1 MYYGKCNGLSR
12 APPFVEA
19 GKLTQEYVS
28 TGGAMISHTDISHAR
43 ILIVDDQPVN
53 VELLEYL
60 LTSTGYKAVSSTT
73 DPRVVAGWHAEHR
86 YDLIILDLQM
96 PGMSGFDVMEALKP
110 LEPDGWLPVL
120 VVTAQPDHKM
130 RAFESGA
137 RDFISKPFDPIETL
151 MRIRNM
157 LEMRLLH
164 ARERS
169 YNARLEKTV
178 RERTAELQRFRSAMD
193 ATADAIFLLDT
204 ESAELVDVNE
214 GACRMLAYPRFEM
227 LGQTASRLGLGT
239 PDALRLQAQR
249 LADFAAAVGP
259 ARAPEL
265 SELEL
270 MRSDLMAVPVELYW
284 QLLQRPGQPT
294 VMLGVA
300 RDISERRQSEELLQR
315 MAHYDSLTGLPNRTL
330 FFRTLGDTIAL
341 AQDKSWRIAVLFIG
355 LDRFKSINDSL
366 GTACGDDLLR
376 QFSNRLVQCVR
387 IRDTAGRLGGD
398 EFALILTM
406 NRDQQEAVNAASEV
420 REALRQPFELD
431 GQQAVLSA
439 SIGIALYPDDAS
451 DPETLVKYAD
461 TAMSRAKQAG
471 RDGYRFFTAGM
482 NVQVLARLDMELAL
496 RRAFDNRELLLH
508 YQPKVN
514 LNTGAICGVESLL
527 RWQRPGFGLVY
538 PAEFVP
544 VLEDTGLVVRVG
556 GWIIDTAC
564 KQIAAWLADGT
575 GRVRVAVNVASRQFV
590 EGDLEQVV
598 RAALT
603 RHQVP
608 PELLE
613 LELTESA
620 LMSNAERTIT
630 VLKNLKALGMKVAI
644 DDFGTGYS
652 SLAYLQRFPIDK
664 LKIDIAFVREITT
677 NPNDAAI
684 ALAII
689 SMAHS
694 LKLQV
699 IAEGVETRAQ
709 LEALR
714 RSRCDEIQGY
724 FFSRPVAPDELGRLV
739 RSGRSLPPA
748 PGAASQPPQTLL
760 IVDDDVNVLASL
772 HRLFRRDGYQI
783 LTAAN
788 PIEAF
793 ELLAL
798 HAVQV
803 VVCDQRLPV
812 MSGTE
817 FLSKVKEM
825 YPETIRIILS
835 GYTGLEAVLDSINRG
850 AIYRFYTKPWDDTQL
865 RDNIRLAF
873 HHYWLMHGSGRL
885 VGKPGEDATVLPP
898 LIQEVK

>member
-1 MYYGKCNGLSR
+1 
-12 APPFVEA
+12 
-19 GKLTQEYVS
+19 
-28 TGGAMISHTDISHAR
+28 MISQTDIHHAR

-60 LTSTGYKAVSSTT
+60 LTSTGYKDVRATT
-73 DPRVVAGWHAEHR
+73 DPRVVAAWHAEHHF
-86 YDLIILDLQM
+86 DLIILDLQM
-96 PGMSGFDVMEALKP
+96 PGMSGFDVMDALKP

-120 VVTAQPDHKM
+120 VVTAQPDHKL
-130 RAFESGA
+130 RAFETGA

-151 MRIRNM
+151 TRIRNM

-164 ARERS
+164 NRERN
-169 YNARLEKTV
+169 YAARLEQTV

-193 ATADAIFLLDT
+193 ATADAIFLLDAAN
-204 ESAELVDVNE
+204 AELLDVNE
-214 GACRMLAYPRFEM
+214 GACRMLGYPRGEM
-227 LGQTASRLGLGT
+227 LGPTASRLGLGS
-239 PDALRLQAQR
+239 PAALRAQAER
-249 LADFAAAVGP
+249 LADYAAAIGP
-259 ARAPEL
+259 ARSPEL
-265 SELEL
+265 NELEL
-270 MRSDLMAVPVELYW
+270 MRRDLIAVPVELYW
-284 QLLQRPGQPT
+284 QLLQRPGQPA

-300 RDISERRQSEELLQR
+300 RDISERRQAEELLQH

-330 FFRTLGDTIAL
+330 FFKIVADAISV
-341 AQDKSWRIAVLFIG
+341 AQDKSRRIIVLMIG
-355 LDRFKSINDSL
+355 LDRFKNINDSL
-366 GTACGDDLLR
+366 GTAGGDDLLR
-376 QFSNRLVQCVR
+376 QFSNRLVQTAR
-387 IRDTAGRLGGD
+387 IRDTVGRVGGD

-406 NRDQQEAVNAASEV
+406 TRDQQDAVHAANEV

-431 GQQAVLSA
+431 GHQAILSA
-439 SIGIALYPDDAS
+439 SIGISVYPEDAT

-461 TAMSRAKQAG
+461 TAMERAKQAG

-496 RRAFDNRELLLH
+496 RRALDNHELRLH
-508 YQPKVN
+508 FQPKVN
-514 LNTGAICGVESLL
+514 LHTGGFAGVESLL

-556 GWIIDTAC
+556 AWIIDAAC
-564 KQIAAWLADGT
+564 RQIAAWLADGT
-575 GRVRVAVNVASRQFV
+575 GPVRVAVNVASRQFV
-590 EGDLEQVV
+590 EGDLAQLV
-598 RAALT
+598 RDALL
-603 RHQVP
+603 RHGTP

-613 LELTESA
+613 LELTETS

-630 VLKNLKALGMKVAI
+630 VLKSLKALGIKVAI

-664 LKIDIAFVREITT
+664 LKIDIAFVRDITT

-699 IAEGVETRAQ
+699 VAEGVETRAQ
-709 LEALR
+709 LEYLR

-724 FFSRPVAPDELGRLV
+724 FYSKPLPPDELSLLV
-739 RSGRSLPPA
+739 QSGHSLPPPA
-748 PGAASQPPQTLL
+748 GDASQPAQTLL

-783 LTAAN
+783 LTAAS
-788 PIEAF
+788 PTEAF

-803 VVCDQRLPV
+803 IVCDQRMPA

-835 GYTGLEAVLDSINRG
+835 GYTGLEAVLDAINRG

-873 HHYWLMHGSGRL
+873 HHYWLMHGSGKL
-885 VGKPGEDATVLPP
+885 AGQPGEDVTSLQAL
-898 LIQEVK
+898 QDVK

>member
-1 MYYGKCNGLSR
+1 
-12 APPFVEA
+12 
-19 GKLTQEYVS
+19 
-28 TGGAMISHTDISHAR
+28 MISQTDIHHAR

-53 VELLEYL
+53 IELLEYL
-60 LTSTGYKAVSSTT
+60 LTSTGYKDVRATS
-73 DPRVVAGWHAEHR
+73 DPRVVAAWHAEHHF
-86 YDLIILDLQM
+86 DLIILDLQM
-96 PGMSGFDVMEALKP
+96 PGMSGFDVMDALKP

-120 VVTAQPDHKM
+120 VVTAQPDHKL
-130 RAFESGA
+130 RAFETGA

-151 MRIRNM
+151 TRIRNM

-164 ARERS
+164 NRERN
-169 YNARLEKTV
+169 YAARLEQTV

-193 ATADAIFLLDT
+193 ATADAIFLLDAAN
-204 ESAELVDVNE
+204 AELLDVNE
-214 GACRMLAYPRFEM
+214 GACRMLGYPRGEM
-227 LGQTASRLGLGT
+227 LGPTASRLGLGS
-239 PDALRLQAQR
+239 PAALRAQAER
-249 LADFAAAVGP
+249 LADYAAAIGP
-259 ARAPEL
+259 ARSPEL
-265 SELEL
+265 NELEL
-270 MRSDLMAVPVELYW
+270 MRRDLIAVPVELYW
-284 QLLQRPGQPT
+284 QLLQRPGQPA

-300 RDISERRQSEELLQR
+300 RDISERRQADELLQH

-330 FFRTLGDTIAL
+330 FFKIVADAISV
-341 AQDKSWRIAVLFIG
+341 AQDKSRRIIVLMIG
-355 LDRFKSINDSL
+355 LDRFKNINDSL
-366 GTACGDDLLR
+366 GTAGGDDLLR
-376 QFSNRLVQCVR
+376 QFSNRLVQTAR
-387 IRDTAGRLGGD
+387 IRDTVGRVGGD

-406 NRDQQEAVNAASEV
+406 TRDQQDAVHAANEV

-431 GQQAVLSA
+431 GHQAILSA
-439 SIGIALYPDDAS
+439 SIGISVYPEDAT

-461 TAMSRAKQAG
+461 TAMERAKQAG

-496 RRAFDNRELLLH
+496 RRALDNHELRLH
-508 YQPKVN
+508 FQPKVN
-514 LNTGAICGVESLL
+514 LHTGGFAGVESLL

-556 GWIIDTAC
+556 AWIIDAAC
-564 KQIAAWLADGT
+564 RQIAAWLADGT
-575 GRVRVAVNVASRQFV
+575 GPVRVAVNVASRQFV
-590 EGDLEQVV
+590 EGDLAQLV
-598 RAALT
+598 RDALA
-603 RHQVP
+603 RHNTP

-613 LELTESA
+613 LELTETS

-630 VLKNLKALGMKVAI
+630 VLKSLKALGIKVAI

-664 LKIDIAFVREITT
+664 LKIDIAFVRDITT

-699 IAEGVETRAQ
+699 VAEGVETRAQ
-709 LEALR
+709 LEYLR

-724 FFSRPVAPDELGRLV
+724 FYSKPLPPDELSLLV
-739 RSGRSLPPA
+739 QSGHSLPPS
-748 PGAASQPPQTLL
+748 PGDASQPAQTLL

-783 LTAAN
+783 LTAAS
-788 PIEAF
+788 PTEAF

-803 VVCDQRLPV
+803 IVCDQRMPA

-835 GYTGLEAVLDSINRG
+835 GYTGLEAVLDAINRG

-873 HHYWLMHGSGRL
+873 HHYWLMHGSGKL
-885 VGKPGEDATVLPP
+885 AGQPGEDVTSLQAL
-898 LIQEVK
+898 QDVK

>member
-1 MYYGKCNGLSR
+1 
-12 APPFVEA
+12 
-19 GKLTQEYVS
+19 
-28 TGGAMISHTDISHAR
+28 MISQTDIHHAR

-60 LTSTGYKAVSSTT
+60 LTSTGYKDVSATT
-73 DPRVVAGWHAEHR
+73 DPRVVAAWHADQH

-96 PGMSGFDVMEALKP
+96 PGMSGFEVMEALKP

-151 MRIRNM
+151 MRINNM

-169 YNARLEKTV
+169 YNARLEQCV

-193 ATADAIFLLDT
+193 ATADAIFLFDAA
-204 ESAELVDVNE
+204 SADLVDVNE
-214 GACRMLAYPRFEM
+214 GACRMLGYARGEM
-227 LGQTASRLGLGT
+227 LGQSASRLGLGT
-239 PDALRLQAQR
+239 PDALRAQAER
-249 LADFAAAVGP
+249 LADYAAAVGP
-259 ARAPEL
+259 ARSPEL
-265 SELEL
+265 NELEL
-270 MRSDLMAVPVELYW
+270 MRSDLITVPVELYW
-284 QLLQRPGQPT
+284 QLLQRPGQPA

-300 RDISERRQSEELLQR
+300 RDISERRQAEELLQH

-330 FFRTLGDTIAL
+330 FFKIVADAIAV
-341 AQDKSWRIAVLFIG
+341 AQDKSWRIVVLMIG
-355 LDRFKSINDSL
+355 LDRFKNINDSL
-366 GTACGDDLLR
+366 GTALGDDLLR
-376 QFSNRLVQCVR
+376 QFSNRLVQTAR
-387 IRDTAGRLGGD
+387 IRDTVGRVGGD

-406 NRDQQEAVNAASEV
+406 SRDQQDGVQAAHDV
-420 REALRQPFELD
+420 REVLRQPFELD
-431 GQQAVLSA
+431 GHQAILSA
-439 SIGIALYPDDAS
+439 SIGISVYPDDAI

-461 TAMSRAKQAG
+461 TAMERAKQAG

-496 RRAFDNRELLLH
+496 RRAFDNNELLLH
-508 YQPKVN
+508 FQPKVN
-514 LNTGAICGVESLL
+514 LNTGKFCGVEALL

-556 GWIIDTAC
+556 AWIIDAAC
-564 KQIAAWLADGT
+564 KQIVTWLNDGT
-575 GRVRVAVNVASRQFV
+575 GPVRVAVNVASRQFV
-590 EGDLEQVV
+590 EGDLEAVV
-598 RAALT
+598 REALQRNKT
-603 RHQVP
+603 P

-613 LELTESA
+613 LELTETA
-620 LMSNAERTIT
+620 LMVNAERTIT
-630 VLKNLKALGMKVAI
+630 VLKNLKAIGIKVAI

-652 SLAYLQRFPIDK
+652 SLSYLQRFPIDK
-664 LKIDIAFVREITT
+664 LKIDIAFVRDITT

-709 LEALR
+709 LEYLR
-714 RSRCDEIQGY
+714 RSRCDEVQGY
-724 FFSRPVAPDELGRLV
+724 FFSKPLAADALGQLV
-739 RSGRSLPPA
+739 QSGRSLPPA
-748 PGAASQPPQTLL
+748 PGAARQPAQTLL
-760 IVDDDVNVLASL
+760 IVDDDVNVLSSL

-783 LTAAN
+783 LTATS
-788 PIEAF
+788 PTEAF
-793 ELLAL
+793 EMLAL

-803 VVCDQRLPV
+803 IVCDQRMPA

-825 YPETIRIILS
+825 YPDTIRIILS
-835 GYTGLEAVLDSINRG
+835 GYTGLEAVLDAINRG

-873 HHYWLMHGSGRL
+873 HHYWLMNGSGMR
-885 VGKPGEDATVLPP
+885 VGQPDEDVTA
-898 LIQEVK
+898 IQDVK

>member
-1 MYYGKCNGLSR
+1 
-12 APPFVEA
+12 
-19 GKLTQEYVS
+19 
-28 TGGAMISHTDISHAR
+28 MISQTDIHHAR

-53 VELLEYL
+53 IELLEYL
-60 LTSTGYKAVSSTT
+60 LTSTGYKDVRATT
-73 DPRVVAGWHAEHR
+73 DPRVVAAWHAEHR
-86 YDLIILDLQM
+86 FDLIILDLQM
-96 PGMSGFDVMEALKP
+96 PGMSGFDVMDALKP

-120 VVTAQPDHKM
+120 VVTAQPDHKL
-130 RAFESGA
+130 RAFETGA

-151 MRIRNM
+151 TRIRNM

-164 ARERS
+164 NRERN
-169 YNARLEKTV
+169 YAARLEQTV

-193 ATADAIFLLDT
+193 ATADAIFLLDAAN
-204 ESAELVDVNE
+204 AELLDVNE
-214 GACRMLAYPRFEM
+214 GACRMLGYPRGEM
-227 LGQTASRLGLGT
+227 LGPTASRLGLGS
-239 PDALRLQAQR
+239 PAALRAQAER
-249 LADFAAAVGP
+249 LADYAAAIGP
-259 ARAPEL
+259 ARSPEL
-265 SELEL
+265 NELEL
-270 MRSDLMAVPVELYW
+270 MRRDLIAVPVELYW
-284 QLLQRPGQPT
+284 QLLQRPGQPA

-300 RDISERRQSEELLQR
+300 RDISERRQAEELLQH

-330 FFRTLGDTIAL
+330 FFKIVADAISV
-341 AQDKSWRIAVLFIG
+341 AQDKSRRIIVLMIG
-355 LDRFKSINDSL
+355 LDRFKNINDSL
-366 GTACGDDLLR
+366 GTAGGDDLLR
-376 QFSNRLVQCVR
+376 QFSNRLVQTAR
-387 IRDTAGRLGGD
+387 IRDTVGRVGGD

-406 NRDQQEAVNAASEV
+406 TRDQQDAVHAANEV

-431 GQQAVLSA
+431 GHQAILSA
-439 SIGIALYPDDAS
+439 SIGISVYPEDAT

-461 TAMSRAKQAG
+461 TAMERAKQAG

-496 RRAFDNRELLLH
+496 RRALDNHELRLH
-508 YQPKVN
+508 FQPKVN
-514 LNTGAICGVESLL
+514 LHTGGFAGVESLL

-556 GWIIDTAC
+556 AWIIDAAC
-564 KQIAAWLADGT
+564 RQIAAWLADGT
-575 GRVRVAVNVASRQFV
+575 GPVRVAVNVASRQFV
-590 EGDLEQVV
+590 EGDLAQLV
-598 RAALT
+598 RDALA
-603 RHQVP
+603 RHNTP

-613 LELTESA
+613 LELTETS

-630 VLKNLKALGMKVAI
+630 VLKSLKALGIKVAI

-664 LKIDIAFVREITT
+664 LKIDIAFVRDITT

-699 IAEGVETRAQ
+699 VAEGVETRAQ
-709 LEALR
+709 LEYLR
-714 RSRCDEIQGY
+714 RGRCDEIQGY
-724 FFSRPVAPDELGRLV
+724 FYSKPLPPDELSLLV
-739 RSGRSLPPA
+739 QSGHSLPPPA
-748 PGAASQPPQTLL
+748 GDASQPAQTLL

-783 LTAAN
+783 LTAAS
-788 PIEAF
+788 PTEAF

-803 VVCDQRLPV
+803 IVCDQRMPA

-835 GYTGLEAVLDSINRG
+835 GYTGLEAVLDAINRG

-873 HHYWLMHGSGRL
+873 HHYWLMHGSGKL
-885 VGKPGEDATVLPP
+885 AGQPGEDVTSLQAL
-898 LIQEVK
+898 QDVK

>member
-1 MYYGKCNGLSR
+1 
-12 APPFVEA
+12 
-19 GKLTQEYVS
+19 
-28 TGGAMISHTDISHAR
+28 MISQTDIHHAR

-60 LTSTGYKAVSSTT
+60 LNSTGYKAVSSTT
-73 DPRVVAGWHAEHR
+73 DPRVVAGWHAKHR

-96 PGMSGFDVMEALKP
+96 PGMSGFDVMDALKQH
-110 LEPDGWLPVL
+110 EPDGWLPVL
-120 VVTAQPDHKM
+120 VVTAQPDHKL
-130 RAFESGA
+130 RAFEAGA

-151 MRIRNM
+151 TRIRNM

-164 ARERS
+164 NRERD
-169 YNARLEKTV
+169 YNARLEQTV

-193 ATADAIFLLDT
+193 ATADAIFLLDID
-204 ESAELVDVNE
+204 SADLVDVND
-214 GACRMLAYPRFEM
+214 GACRMLGYPRGEM
-227 LGQTASRLGLGT
+227 LGHSASRLGLGS
-239 PDALRLQAQR
+239 PDALRKQAER
-249 LADFAAAVGP
+249 LAAYATAVGQP
-259 ARAPEL
+259 RSPEL
-265 SELEL
+265 AELEL
-270 MRSDLMAVPVELYW
+270 MRSDLISVPVELYW
-284 QLLQRPGQPT
+284 QLLQRPGQPS

-330 FFRTLGDTIAL
+330 FFKALGDTIAL
-341 AQDKSWRIAVLFIG
+341 AQDKAWRIAVLFVG
-355 LDRFKSINDSL
+355 LDRFKGINDTL
-366 GTACGDDLLR
+366 GTSRGDDLLR

-398 EFALILTM
+398 EFALIITM
-406 NRDQQEAVNAASEV
+406 SRDQQDAVHAANEV
-420 REALRQPFELD
+420 RDALRQPFDLD

-439 SIGIALYPDDAS
+439 SIGIAMYPDDAT

-496 RRAFDNRELLLH
+496 RRAFDNHELRLH

-514 LNTGAICGVESLL
+514 LHTGAIAGVEALL

-544 VLEDTGLVVRVG
+544 VLEETGLVVRVG
-556 GWIIDTAC
+556 GWIIDAAC
-564 KQIAAWLADGT
+564 KQIAAWLHDGT
-575 GRVRVAVNVASRQFV
+575 GPVRVAVNVASRQFV
-590 EGDLEQVV
+590 EGDLELTV
-598 RAALT
+598 RDALR
-603 RHQVP
+603 RHNVP

-613 LELTESA
+613 LELTETA
-620 LMSNAERTIT
+620 LMSHAERTIT
-630 VLKNLKALGMKVAI
+630 VLKNLKSLGIKVAI

-709 LEALR
+709 LEYLR

-724 FFSRPVAPDELGRLV
+724 FFSRPLPPDELGRLV
-739 RSGRSLPPA
+739 QSEHSLPPA
-748 PGAASQPPQTLL
+748 PGTASQPAQTLL
-760 IVDDDVNVLASL
+760 IVDDDVNVLSSL
-772 HRLFRRDGYQI
+772 HRLFLRDGYQI
-783 LTAAN
+783 LTAAS
-788 PIEAF
+788 PTEAF

-803 VVCDQRLPV
+803 VVCDQRMPV

-873 HHYWLMHGSGRL
+873 HHYWVMHGSGQL
-885 VGKPGEDATVLPP
+885 VGKPGEDVTVL
-898 LIQEVK
+898 QEVK

>member
-1 MYYGKCNGLSR
+1 
-12 APPFVEA
+12 
-19 GKLTQEYVS
+19 
-28 TGGAMISHTDISHAR
+28 MISQNDIHHAR

-60 LTSTGYKAVSSTT
+60 LTSTGYKDVNSTT
-73 DPRVVAGWHAEHR
+73 DPRVVAGWHAEQR

-96 PGMSGFDVMEALKP
+96 PAMSGFDVMDALKP

-137 RDFISKPFDPIETL
+137 RDFISKPFDPVETL
-151 MRIRNM
+151 TRIRNM

-164 ARERS
+164 GRERG
-169 YNARLEKTV
+169 YNARLEQTV

-193 ATADAIFLLDT
+193 ATADAIFLLDAA
-204 ESAELVDVNE
+204 SAEVLDVND
-214 GACRMLAYPRFEM
+214 GACRMLGYPRGEM
-227 LGQTASRLGLGT
+227 LGPSASRLGLGA
-239 PDALRLQAQR
+239 PPALCAQAER
-249 LADFAAAVGP
+249 LAAYAAALGP
-259 ARAPEL
+259 ARSPEL
-265 SELEL
+265 GEVEL
-270 MRSDLMAVPVELYW
+270 MRRDLIAVPVELYW
-284 QLLQRPGQPT
+284 QLLQRPGQPS

-300 RDISERRQSEELLQR
+300 RDISERRQSEELLQH

-330 FFRTLGDTIAL
+330 FFKTVADAITL
-341 AQDKSWRIAVLFIG
+341 AQDKAWRIVVLMIG
-355 LDRFKSINDSL
+355 LDRFKNINDSL
-366 GTACGDDLLR
+366 GAARGDDLLR
-376 QFSNRLVQCVR
+376 QFSNRLVQTVR
-387 IRDTAGRLGGD
+387 IRDSVGRLGGD

-406 NRDQQEAVNAASEV
+406 SRDQQDAVHAANEV

-431 GQQAVLSA
+431 GHQAVVSA
-439 SIGIALYPDDAS
+439 SIGISVYPDDAT
-451 DPETLVKYAD
+451 DPATLVKYAD
-461 TAMSRAKQAG
+461 TAMERAKQAG

-496 RRAFDNRELLLH
+496 RRALDNNELRLH
-508 YQPKVN
+508 FQPKVN
-514 LNTGAICGVESLL
+514 LHTGGFAGVESLL
-527 RWQRPGFGLVY
+527 RWERPGFGMVY

-556 GWIIDTAC
+556 AWIIDAAC
-564 KQIAAWLADGT
+564 RQIAAWLANGT
-575 GRVRVAVNVASRQFV
+575 GAVRVAVNVASRQFI
-590 EGDLEQVV
+590 EGDLEQLV
-598 RAALT
+598 RSALE
-603 RHQVP
+603 RHQAP
-608 PELLE
+608 AELLE
-613 LELTESA
+613 LELTESS

-630 VLKNLKALGMKVAI
+630 VLKSLKALGIKVAI

-664 LKIDIAFVREITT
+664 LKIDIAFVRDITT

-694 LKLQV
+694 LKLEV
-699 IAEGVETRAQ
+699 VAEGVETRAQ
-709 LEALR
+709 LEYLR

-724 FFSRPVAPDELGRLV
+724 FYSRPLPADEVGKLV
-739 RSGRSLPPA
+739 RSGHSLPPA
-748 PGAASQPPQTLL
+748 PGNDAGQPAQTLL

-783 LTAAN
+783 LTAAS
-788 PIEAF
+788 PTEAF

-803 VVCDQRLPV
+803 IVCDQRMPA

-825 YPETIRIILS
+825 YADTIRIILS

-873 HHYWLMHGSGRL
+873 HHYWLMHGSGKR
-885 VGKPGEDATVLPP
+885 VGQPGEDVTAL
-898 LIQEVK
+898 QEVK

>member
-1 MYYGKCNGLSR
+1 
-12 APPFVEA
+12 
-19 GKLTQEYVS
+19 
-28 TGGAMISHTDISHAR
+28 MISQTDIHHAR

-53 VELLEYL
+53 IELLAYL
-60 LTSTGYKAVSSTT
+60 LTSTGYQDVRSTT

-86 YDLIILDLQM
+86 FDLIILDLQM
-96 PGMSGFDVMEALKP
+96 PAMSGFDVMESLKP

-120 VVTAQPDHKM
+120 VVTAQPDHKL
-130 RAFESGA
+130 RAFETGA

-151 MRIRNM
+151 TRIRNM

-164 ARERS
+164 NRERN
-169 YNARLEKTV
+169 YAARLEQTV

-193 ATADAIFLLDT
+193 ATADAIFLLDAAN
-204 ESAELVDVNE
+204 AELLDVNE
-214 GACRMLAYPRFEM
+214 GACRMLGYPRGEM
-227 LGQTASRLGLGT
+227 LGATASRLGLGA
-239 PDALRLQAQR
+239 PAALRAQAER
-249 LADFAAAVGP
+249 LADYAAAIGP
-259 ARAPEL
+259 ARSPEL
-265 SELEL
+265 HEVEL
-270 MRSDLMAVPVELYW
+270 MRRDLIAVPVELYW
-284 QLLQRPGQPT
+284 QLLQRPGQPA

-300 RDISERRQSEELLQR
+300 RDISERRQAEELLQH

-330 FFRTLGDTIAL
+330 FFKIVADAISV
-341 AQDKSWRIAVLFIG
+341 AQDKSRRIIVLMIG
-355 LDRFKSINDSL
+355 LDRFKNINDSL
-366 GTACGDDLLR
+366 GTAGGDDLLR
-376 QFSNRLVQCVR
+376 QFSNRLVQTAR
-387 IRDTAGRLGGD
+387 IRDTVGRVGGD

-406 NRDQQEAVNAASEV
+406 TRDQQDAVHAANEV

-431 GQQAVLSA
+431 GHQAILSA
-439 SIGIALYPDDAS
+439 SIGISVYPEDAT

-461 TAMSRAKQAG
+461 TAMERAKQAG

-496 RRAFDNRELLLH
+496 RRALDNHELRLH
-508 YQPKVN
+508 FQPKVN
-514 LNTGAICGVESLL
+514 LHTGGFAGVESLL

-556 GWIIDTAC
+556 AWIIDAAC
-564 KQIAAWLADGT
+564 RQIATWLADGT
-575 GRVRVAVNVASRQFV
+575 GPVRVAVNVASRQFV
-590 EGDLEQVV
+590 EGDLAQLV
-598 RAALT
+598 RDALL
-603 RHQVP
+603 RHQTP

-613 LELTESA
+613 LELTETS

-630 VLKNLKALGMKVAI
+630 VLKSLKALGIKVAI

-664 LKIDIAFVREITT
+664 LKIDIAFVRDITT

-699 IAEGVETRAQ
+699 VAEGVETRAQ
-709 LEALR
+709 LEYLR

-724 FFSRPVAPDELGRLV
+724 FYSKALPPDELSALV
-739 RSGRSLPPA
+739 RSGHSLPPA
-748 PGAASQPPQTLL
+748 PGDASQPAQTLL

-783 LTAAN
+783 LTAAS
-788 PIEAF
+788 PTEAF

-803 VVCDQRLPV
+803 IVCDQRMPA

-835 GYTGLEAVLDSINRG
+835 GYTGLEAVLDAINRG

-873 HHYWLMHGSGRL
+873 HHYWLMHGSGKL
-885 VGKPGEDATVLPP
+885 AGQPGDDVTALQA
-898 LIQEVK
+898 LQDVK

>member
-1 MYYGKCNGLSR
+1 
-12 APPFVEA
+12 
-19 GKLTQEYVS
+19 
-28 TGGAMISHTDISHAR
+28 MISQTDIHHAR

-53 VELLEYL
+53 IELLEYL
-60 LTSTGYKAVSSTT
+60 LTSTGYKDVRATT
-73 DPRVVAGWHAEHR
+73 DPRVVAAWHAEHHF
-86 YDLIILDLQM
+86 DLIILDLQM
-96 PGMSGFDVMEALKP
+96 PGMSGFDVMDALKP

-120 VVTAQPDHKM
+120 VVTAQPDHKL
-130 RAFESGA
+130 RAFETGA

-151 MRIRNM
+151 TRIRNM

-164 ARERS
+164 NRERN
-169 YNARLEKTV
+169 YAARLEQTV

-193 ATADAIFLLDT
+193 ATADAIFLLD
-204 ESAELVDVNE
+204 AANADLLDVNE
-214 GACRMLAYPRFEM
+214 GACRMLGYPRGEM
-227 LGQTASRLGLGT
+227 LGPTASRLGLGS
-239 PDALRLQAQR
+239 PAALRAQAER
-249 LADFAAAVGP
+249 LADYAAAIGP
-259 ARAPEL
+259 ARSPEL
-265 SELEL
+265 NELEL
-270 MRSDLMAVPVELYW
+270 MRRDLIAVPVELYW
-284 QLLQRPGQPT
+284 QLLQRPGQPA

-300 RDISERRQSEELLQR
+300 RDISERRQAEELLQH

-330 FFRTLGDTIAL
+330 FFKIVADAISV
-341 AQDKSWRIAVLFIG
+341 AQDKSRRIIVLMIG
-355 LDRFKSINDSL
+355 LDRFKNINDSL
-366 GTACGDDLLR
+366 GTAGGDDLLR
-376 QFSNRLVQCVR
+376 QFSNRLVQTAR
-387 IRDTAGRLGGD
+387 IRDTVGRVGGD

-406 NRDQQEAVNAASEV
+406 TRDQQDAVHAANEV

-431 GQQAVLSA
+431 GHQAILSA
-439 SIGIALYPDDAS
+439 SIGISVYPEDAT

-461 TAMSRAKQAG
+461 TAMERAKQAG

-496 RRAFDNRELLLH
+496 RRALDNHELRLH
-508 YQPKVN
+508 FQPKVN
-514 LNTGAICGVESLL
+514 LHTGGFAGVESLL

-556 GWIIDTAC
+556 AWIIDAAC
-564 KQIAAWLADGT
+564 RQIAAWLADGT
-575 GRVRVAVNVASRQFV
+575 GPVRVAVNVASRQFV
-590 EGDLEQVV
+590 EGDLAQLV
-598 RAALT
+598 RDALL
-603 RHQVP
+603 RHGTP

-613 LELTESA
+613 LELTETS

-630 VLKNLKALGMKVAI
+630 VLKSLKALGIKVAI

-664 LKIDIAFVREITT
+664 LKIDIAFVRDITT

-699 IAEGVETRAQ
+699 VAEGVETRAQ
-709 LEALR
+709 LEYLR
-714 RSRCDEIQGY
+714 RGRCDEIQGY
-724 FFSRPVAPDELGRLV
+724 FYSKPLPPDELSLLV
-739 RSGRSLPPA
+739 QSGHSLPPPA
-748 PGAASQPPQTLL
+748 GDASQPAQTLL

-783 LTAAN
+783 LTAAS
-788 PIEAF
+788 PTEAF

-803 VVCDQRLPV
+803 IVCDQRMPA

-835 GYTGLEAVLDSINRG
+835 GYTGLEAVLDAINRG

-873 HHYWLMHGSGRL
+873 HHYWLMHGSGKL
-885 VGKPGEDATVLPP
+885 AGQPGEDATSLQA
-898 LIQEVK
+898 LQDVK